1 MAETTIVA
9 TVARVEGRA
18 FARSTDGKLRAL
30 QEGDALREGEVVV
43 TESGARVELVA
54 TGGGRIDLPAGGEV
68 RITADLDEATRAD
81 AAAASVEE
89 ATVARVL
96 EAIETGADLEQVL
109 EDPAAGLAGGG
120 GGDGSNFVR
129 LLRIAEA
136 LSPVEVALETVEPA
150 SAQEFDGLAD
160 GGGARVGTADDP
172 DVGVEEPV
180 PPVPVLPETLS
191 LQVAAPSLSADPGPT
206 ITGTSSAPAGS
217 VVTVRTGGARDLDAI
232 TGATALDSLRTGLRA
247 AGASVESVTQ
257 GAAFG
262 VFGSRGW
269 EWVAAG
275 YALGGLFLLAKGIIT
290 WHMPVAFIVALGGT
304 AGVFWLIDPTHY
316 ASPLFHLASGGA
328 MLAAFFI
335 VTDPVSGATTPR
347 GKLLFAAG
355 VGLIVWLIRNFGAF
369 PDGIAFAVLLMN
381 ICVPLLDMKT
391 QPRVFGHREA
401 AGGDK

>member
-1 MAETTIVA
+1 MIHSPYVRKPVSVQRTMGLVLIALLPGIAAYVWQAGAAILVNLLIA
-9 TVARVEGRA
+9 T
-18 FARSTDGKLRAL
+18 
-30 QEGDALREGEVVV
+30 
-43 TESGARVELVA
+43 LVA
-54 TGGGRIDLPAGGEV
+54 
-68 RITADLDEATRAD
+68 
-81 AAAASVEE
+81 
-89 ATVARVL
+89 VL
-96 EAIETGADLEQVL
+96 
-109 EDPAAGLAGGG
+109 
-120 GGDGSNFVR
+120 
-129 LLRIAEA
+129 AEA
-136 LSPVEVALETVEPA
+136 LVMRLRQRPIGVAVTDLSAVLTAWLVALSLPA
-150 SAQEFDGLAD
+150 IVPWWLTTCAVLVAILAVKHLYGGLGQNPFNPAMVAYCTMIVAFPALMSQWPTLASTGLDGQLA
-160 GGGARVGTADDP
+160 
-172 DVGVEEPV
+172 
-180 PPVPVLPETLS
+180 L
-191 LQVAAPSLSADPGPT
+191 
-206 ITGTSSAPAGS
+206 IM
-217 VVTVRTGGARDLDAI
+217 GGARDLDAI
-232 TGATALDSLRTGLRA
+232 TGATALDSLRTGLRV

-290 WHMPVAFIVALGGT
+290 WHMPVAFIAALGGT
-304 AGVFWLIDPTHY
+304 AAVFWLIDPTHY

-355 VGLIVWLIRNFGAF
+355 IGLIVWLIRSFGAF

-401 AGGDK
+401 AGDDK